1 MSGVA
6 ASGNDERFLADAQ
19 DLRALRVDK
28 KLLIAALA
36 SITPVQRVSGDPQ
49 LPFILS
55 PSYVEVTGRRW
66 AKWPFAML
74 LTKTRLNLTA
84 KKSNINL
91 GRYDI
96 VRASG
101 RPNVL
106 SQTKFMVQL
115 DHRER
120 GLVEVTFDSY
130 PEADAVTTWAAS
142 G

>member
-1 MSGVA
+1 
-6 ASGNDERFLADAQ
+6 
-19 DLRALRVDK
+19 
-28 KLLIAALA
+28 
-36 SITPVQRVSGDPQ
+36 
-49 LPFILS
+49 
-55 PSYVEVTGRRW
+55 
-66 AKWPFAML
+66 ML

-120 GLVEVTFDSY
+120 GLVEATFDSY
-130 PEADAVTTWAAS
+130 PEADAVTTWTAS